1 MRLSSVFVMLYCPSR
16 QPSLQDV
23 GICSIN
29 ALGSS
34 PRSCGVFPGPTVTTQ
49 GSGRLPHTCGGVSP
63 PELYT
68 SSSSGSSP
76 HVWGVSCRWIAG
88 ILMNCYCISPHPESM
103 SVGHTTTTRITN
115 LGRAKKHVSG
125 LVTSEGVLKYRR
137 KRTAQSAENVRGK
150 IVALPASGC
159 SSSLA
164 GNATLESFICY
175 RISRP

>member
-1 MRLSSVFVMLYCPSR
+1 M
-16 QPSLQDV
+16 
-23 GICSIN
+23 
-29 ALGSS
+29 SS
-34 PRSCGVFPGPTVTTQ
+34 PHVWGCFQGPRLRHRDRAVFPTRVGVFPHRNYTPLRVRG
-49 GSGRLPHTCGGVSP
+49 LPHTCG
-63 PELYT
+63 
-68 SSSSGSSP
+68 
-76 HVWGVSCRWIAG
+76 GVSCRWIAG